1 VLFVRYAQAAEGR
14 KAMNEEEPE
23 QAAASAQ
30 DGLRVVTSRDDVTVG
45 VTALKNLKA
54 KQRARA
60 IRAGPHSSV
69 MLATRSTGTADE

>member
-1 VLFVRYAQAAEGR
+1 
-14 KAMNEEEPE
+14 MNEQEPE

-45 VTALKNLKA
+45 VTALKHLKA
-54 KQRARA
+54 KQRRRT

-69 MLATRSTGTADE
+69 TLARIMREG